1 MNTIVDLAL
10 ETLRDPRAAAQRIMG
25 LNLDSQTLYLALCAV
40 AAINVLL
47 ASGPVVLLGG
57 SVDPAA
63 QAALPVLALLG
74 NPFALFAIIAGG
86 LLVMVH
92 GLVWAGRAMGGD
104 GSLTEML
111 SLLTW
116 LQALR
121 AAAQAL
127 VLVLSL
133 IAPTI
138 AGLVALVV
146 AVAAFWLLLHFVSAA
161 LRFDSLFRAFGL
173 LLAVMAGL
181 FIGMMLIVTLTGVS
195 AGGFAN
201 V

>member
-1 MNTIVDLAL
+1 MTGVTELAVD
-10 ETLRDPRAAAQRIMG
+10 TLRDPKAVAQRIIG
-25 LNLDSQTLYLALCAV
+25 WHLDRQTLYVALFAV
-40 AAINVLL
+40 AAINTLL
-47 ASGPVVLLGG
+47 ASAPIVLVPG
-57 SVDPAA
+57 SIDPEA
-63 QAALPVLALLG
+63 QAAIPMLALLER
-74 NPFALFAIIAGG
+74 PFALFAIIAGG
-86 LLVMVH
+86 LLLMVH
-92 GLVWAGRAMGGD
+92 GLVWAGRAMGGQGD
-104 GSLTEML
+104 FTDML
-111 SLLTW
+111 AVLTW

-133 IAPTI
+133 VFPAV

-146 AVAAFWLLLHFVSAA
+146 AGVAFWLLLHFISAA

-173 LLAVMAGL
+173 LIAVLAGL
-181 FIGMMLIVTLTGVS
+181 FIGMMLIVTLTGVT

>member
-1 MNTIVDLAL
+1 MTGVTELAVD
-10 ETLRDPRAAAQRIMG
+10 TLRDPKAVAHRIIG
-25 LNLDSQTLYLALCAV
+25 WHLDRQTLYVALFAV
-40 AAINVLL
+40 AAINTLL
-47 ASGPVVLLGG
+47 ASAPIVLVPG
-57 SVDPAA
+57 SIDPEA
-63 QAALPVLALLG
+63 QAAIPMLALLER
-74 NPFALFAIIAGG
+74 PFALFAIIAGG
-86 LLVMVH
+86 LLLMVH
-92 GLVWAGRAMGGD
+92 GLVWAGRAMGGEGD
-104 GSLTEML
+104 FTDML
-111 SLLTW
+111 AVLTW

-133 IAPTI
+133 VFPAV

-146 AVAAFWLLLHFVSAA
+146 AGVAFWLLLHFISAA

-173 LLAVMAGL
+173 LIAVLAGL
-181 FIGMMLIVTLTGVS
+181 FIGMMLIVTLTGVT

>member
-1 MNTIVDLAL
+1 MSGVADLAV
-10 ETLRDPRAAAQRIMG
+10 ETLRDPKGVAQRIIG
-25 LNLDSQTLYLALCAV
+25 WHLDRQTLYFALFAV
-40 AAINVLL
+40 AAVNALL
-47 ASGPVVLLGG
+47 ASAPVILLDGQ
-57 SVDPAA
+57 VDPAA
-63 QAALPVLALLG
+63 EAAIPMLALLER
-74 NPFALFAIIAGG
+74 PFALFAIIAGG

-92 GLVWAGRAMGGD
+92 GLVWAGRALGGHGEFTD
-104 GSLTEML
+104 ML
-111 SLLTW
+111 ALLTW

-133 IAPTI
+133 IVPAI
-138 AGLVALVV
+138 AGLVAVFV
-146 AVAAFWLLLHFVSAA
+146 AIVAFWLLLHFISAA

-173 LLAVMAGL
+173 LIIVLAGL
-181 FIGMMLIVTLTGVS
+181 FIGMMMIVTLTGVT

>member
-1 MNTIVDLAL
+1 MNAVADLAVD
-10 ETLRDPRAAAQRIMG
+10 TLRNPKEVAQRIIG
-25 LNLDSQTLYLALCAV
+25 WHLDRQTLYFALFAV
-40 AAINVLL
+40 AAVNAIL
-47 ASGPVVLLGG
+47 ASAPVVLAPG
-57 SVDPAA
+57 SIDPAA
-63 QAALPVLALLG
+63 RAAIPLLALLER
-74 NPFALFAIIAGG
+74 PFALFAMIAGG

-92 GLVWAGRAMGGD
+92 GLVWAGRALGGH
-104 GSLTEML
+104 GELTDML
-111 SLLTW
+111 ALLTW

-133 IAPTI
+133 IVPGI

-146 AVAAFWLLLHFVSAA
+146 AIVAFWLLLHFVSAA

-173 LLAVMAGL
+173 LIIVLAGL
-181 FIGMMLIVTLTGVS
+181 FVGMMMLVTLTGVT
-195 AGGFAN
+195 AGGLAN